1 MQRIL
6 AGFSALPGADQ
17 AYIISRRDGLVA
29 AVGKRGRAPMVEHA
43 TQMVQAMDR
52 LEQTVSV
59 GRGLEV
65 WSEGNGLYLL
75 TRLSEDASLVISG
88 KKGGRI
94 ARWRHAVECDV
105 DMLNSVMRRW
115 TCSIYHME

>member
-17 AYIISRRDGLVA
+17 AYIVSRRNGLVA
-29 AVGKRGRAPMVEHA
+29 AGGKRGRAPNVEHA
-43 TQMVQAMDR
+43 TQIIQAMDK
-52 LEQTVSV
+52 LERAQSV
-59 GRGLEV
+59 GRGLEF
-65 WSEGNGLYLL
+65 WSEGKGLYFL
-75 TRLSEDASLVISG
+75 TRINEDASVVISG

-105 DMLNSVMRRW
+105 DMLNSLMR
-115 TCSIYHME
+115 

>member
-1 MQRIL
+1 M
-6 AGFSALPGADQ
+6 G
-17 AYIISRRDGLVA
+17 
-29 AVGKRGRAPMVEHA
+29 EHA

-59 GRGLEV
+59 GRGLEI
-65 WSEGNGLYLL
+65 WSEGDGLYLL
-75 TRLSEDASLVISG
+75 TRLSEDASLIISG

-105 DMLNSVMRRW
+105 DMLNSVMR
-115 TCSIYHME
+115 